1 MVKTSFV
8 TATSVVERAASLN
21 LEHVFE
27 KARPI
32 KGIAQF
38 DFIEQND
45 AGFNTRRFS
54 TEFVTPM
61 TDDDEEEET
70 GCSRVCASER
80 SCRGCED
87 HRETSTCCIHL
98 HGTRTLNHTN
108 NMKYI

>member
-8 TATSVVERAASLN
+8 TVTSVVERAASLN

-61 TDDDEEEET
+61 TDDDEEDRRPVAAEYVPEKDHVAAAKIT
-70 GCSRVCASER
+70 GKRPHVA
-80 SCRGCED
+80 
-87 HRETSTCCIHL
+87 
-98 HGTRTLNHTN
+98 
-108 NMKYI
+108 YIYMAHVH

>member
-27 KARPI
+27 NARPI

-38 DFIEQND
+38 DFIKQND

-61 TDDDEEEET
+61 TDDDEEDRRPVAAEYVPEKDHVAAAKIT
-70 GCSRVCASER
+70 GKRPHVA
-80 SCRGCED
+80 
-87 HRETSTCCIHL
+87 
-98 HGTRTLNHTN
+98 
-108 NMKYI
+108 YIYMAHVH